1 MQDFVQSKKSVVRVC
16 AAKRSNESPS
26 GAFKRQNG
34 LAQQDGGASPR
45 QVRVCAAKRSN
56 ESPSGAFKRQNGLA
70 QQDGGASPRQVR
82 VCAAKRSNES
92 PSGAFKRQNGLAQQD
107 GGASPRQVPVC
118 VRIGC
123 VVDECRP
130 AKSCIKKRIY
140 ESANGQPELSTA
152 EEVNVK
158 NMEAFL

>member
-1 MQDFVQSKKSVVRVC
+1 MNFQRKLHHTPILRQTMYDFVQSKKSV
-16 AAKRSNESPS
+16 
-26 GAFKRQNG
+26 
-34 LAQQDGGASPR
+34 
-45 QVRVCAAKRSN
+45 
-56 ESPSGAFKRQNGLA
+56 
-70 QQDGGASPRQVR
+70 VR

>member
-1 MQDFVQSKKSVVRVC
+1 MTG
-16 AAKRSNESPS
+16 RSLFIFCQLFLYLVE
-26 GAFKRQNG
+26 
-34 LAQQDGGASPR
+34 
-45 QVRVCAAKRSN
+45 
-56 ESPSGAFKRQNGLA
+56 
-70 QQDGGASPRQVR
+70 QVR

-158 NMEAFL
+158 NMEVFL

>member
-1 MQDFVQSKKSVVRVC
+1 MNFQRKLHHTPILRQTMQDFVQSKKSV
-16 AAKRSNESPS
+16 
-26 GAFKRQNG
+26 
-34 LAQQDGGASPR
+34 
-45 QVRVCAAKRSN
+45 
-56 ESPSGAFKRQNGLA
+56 
-70 QQDGGASPRQVR
+70 VR

>member
-1 MQDFVQSKKSVVRVC
+1 MNFQQKLRHTPILRQTMQDFVQSKKSV
-16 AAKRSNESPS
+16 
-26 GAFKRQNG
+26 
-34 LAQQDGGASPR
+34 
-45 QVRVCAAKRSN
+45 
-56 ESPSGAFKRQNGLA
+56 
-70 QQDGGASPRQVR
+70 VR

>member
-1 MQDFVQSKKSVVRVC
+1 M
-16 AAKRSNESPS
+16 
-26 GAFKRQNG
+26 G
-34 LAQQDGGASPR
+34 
-45 QVRVCAAKRSN
+45 
-56 ESPSGAFKRQNGLA
+56 
-70 QQDGGASPRQVR
+70 
-82 VCAAKRSNES
+82 
-92 PSGAFKRQNGLAQQD
+92 
-107 GGASPRQVPVC
+107 

-130 AKSCIKKRIY
+130 VKGYIKKWVH